1 VPNQADPSPG
11 PQEIAII
18 GEAPRVFRVAML
30 GRLALTAWFGQ
41 LDKASAQVLARV
53 NDDVITR
60 LNGERCSSV
69 HLVNTRVKLPDA
81 DARDVLAKIMRD
93 SVKSVACATVII
105 DGGGFWASALR
116 SFITGLRVLA
126 PGSIDLHAHASIA
139 EVLAWLPAE
148 HFKRAGT
155 QVDAAQLER
164 LLVAGKR
171 WLEQEALTAKA

>member
-1 VPNQADPSPG
+1 M
-11 PQEIAII
+11 QEISII
-18 GEAPRVFRVAML
+18 GEAPRVFRVATL
-30 GRLALTAWFGQ
+30 GHVTVTAWFGQ
-41 LDKASAQVLARV
+41 LDKASAHVLARL
-53 NDDVITR
+53 NDDVIAR
-60 LNGERCSSV
+60 LKGERVSSV
-69 HLVNTRVKLPDA
+69 HLVNNRVKLPDA

-93 SVKSVACATVII
+93 SAKSVACATVII

-155 QVDAAQLER
+155 QVEAAELER
-164 LLVAGKR
+164 LLLAGKR
-171 WLEQEALTAKA
+171 WQELEALTPKA